1 MKLLEGIRVVELG
14 LWVAGPATAGVLA
27 DWGVEVVKLEMTT
40 GDPMRCPFITDADGE
55 VLG

>member
-27 DWGVEVVKLEMTT
+27 DSGAEVVKLEMTT
-40 GDPMRCPFITDADGE
+40 CDPMRRLFSA
-55 VLG
+55 V